1 MFSGH
6 LVDLGFKSSK
16 ADTSLFILTQ
26 GDHLTLVLI
35 YVDDIVITGNDSSYI
50 TALIQK
56 LSKRF
61 VMKDLGSLD
70 YFLGIENTSS
80 SSGLFLSQSKY
91 ASDLLKAGMVDYKG
105 SESPASVKPGIP
117 DCDYLLQDVSLYRTL
132 AGSLQYLTLTRPEIS
147 FSVNVACQHMHA
159 PKLRL

>member
-80 SSGLFLSQSKY
+80 SSGLFLS
-91 ASDLLKAGMVDYKG
+91 
-105 SESPASVKPGIP
+105 
-117 DCDYLLQDVSLYRTL
+117 
-132 AGSLQYLTLTRPEIS
+132 
-147 FSVNVACQHMHA
+147 
-159 PKLRL
+159 